1 MLLKRNVEEGTFL
14 RITSEEFFK
23 LLMLNNIQ
31 LEIRAIQIKEKENIP
46 ILTVSP
52 IPSEFTHC
60 QRIIDLYRNGLK
72 IRSKLIMSD
81 KEALLLLGQLG
92 YEVTF

>member
-1 MLLKRNVEEGTFL
+1 MLLKRKVEEGSFL

-23 LLMLNNIQ
+23 LLMMNNIQ
-31 LEIRAIQIKEKENIP
+31 LEIRAIQIKEKENLP

-60 QRIIDLYRNGLK
+60 QKIIDLYRNGFQ
-72 IRSKLIMSD
+72 IRSNLIITD
-81 KEALLLLGQLG
+81 KESLLLLEQLG
-92 YEVTF
+92 YEITF

>member
-1 MLLKRNVEEGTFL
+1 MLLKRNVEPGTFL

-31 LEIRAIQIKEKENIP
+31 LEIRAIQIKEKENLP

-60 QRIIDLYRNGLK
+60 QKIIDLYRNGFR
-72 IRSKLIMSD
+72 IDSKFILSD
-81 KEALLLLGQLG
+81 KEALLLMEQLG
-92 YEVTF
+92 YELTF